1 MMGLMKGKK
10 NDATYSTDFTLLLLT
25 AILVTFGTIMV
36 FSSSV
41 IMAEIRFQ
49 TPYIFIIKHVIWVAA
64 GAVAMFAF
72 SRYDYRKLQELTR
85 PLIITAVTLLVLV
98 VIIGSEKGG
107 AKRWFKLGPMSFQPS
122 EFAKLALVIAMAD
135 FMDRK
140 KSRLNK
146 MKGLL
151 PALGLA
157 GLFCFLISLE
167 PDLGTPVIMVA
178 VTVAMLFVAGARLG
192 HLLLIGI
199 SFVPLV
205 ALEILRK
212 PYRLAR
218 MKAYLQSVGDIS
230 SSSYQ
235 LDQSILALGNG
246 GFFGRGLAHSQM
258 KLFYLPEPHTDFI
271 FPIIGE
277 ETGFI
282 GTIILIVLFIIF
294 AWRGWMIAKS
304 SPDFFGGMLA
314 MGVTLLIV
322 TQAVFNMGVATGLLP
337 TKGLPLPFVSFGG
350 TALVINMAGVGIL
363 LNVSRHMKKHQAKK
377 GNY

>member
-1 MMGLMKGKK
+1 MKKTDTAY
-10 NDATYSTDFTLLLLT
+10 NTDFMLLLVT
-25 AILVTFGTIMV
+25 AILITFGTIMV

-49 TPYIFIIKHVIWVAA
+49 TPYLFIIKHVMWVAA
-64 GAVAMFAF
+64 GAMAMFLL

-85 PLIITAVTLLVLV
+85 PLIITAVLLLVLV
-98 VIIGSEKGG
+98 VIIGAEKGG

-140 KSRLNK
+140 KSRLKN

-167 PDLGTPVIMVA
+167 PDLGTPVIMVM

-192 HLLLIGI
+192 HLLLIGLSI
-199 SFVPLV
+199 LPLV
-205 ALEILRK
+205 AIEIMRK

-218 MKAYLQSVGDIS
+218 LKAYIQSLGDIR

-277 ETGFI
+277 EMGFI
-282 GTIILIVLFIIF
+282 GTVILIIMFIIF

-363 LNVSRHMKKHQAKK
+363 LNVSRHMKKQCQKQK
-377 GNY
+377 Q